1 MENDYVQLLQQT
13 IEQQKEMLAQQN
25 AALARQQEQTDR
37 LQAMLMEHVTRQ
49 SAQARAGDGN
59 PEPKAQKETPIRTPK
74 AKEPDVFSS
83 GPDKVERFLSEFATY
98 MELTG
103 LDKETPRRKMLYFK
117 SYLRGPAHDWVKP
130 IVEKTD
136 ENFAEFK
143 GFIDAFAKTDCR
155 KKNSCAKAEDISISV
170 YSAVCV
176 AFDSPGLERQGPV
189 RPILCRLEGPRQ
201 GRDLPYGQTRNASGD
216 ACHGDKN

>member
-49 SAQARAGDGN
+49 SAQVRAGDGN
-59 PEPKAQKETPIRTPK
+59 PEPNAQKETPTRTPK
-74 AKEPDVFSS
+74 AKVPDVFSS
-83 GPDKVERFLSEFATY
+83 GPDKVERFSPSSRHTR
-98 MELTG
+98 
-103 LDKETPRRKMLYFK
+103 KTPRRKMLYSK

-130 IVEKTD
+130 IVEMTN
-136 ENFAEFK
+136 ENF
-143 GFIDAFAKTDCR
+143 DAFEGSRQDR
-155 KKNSCAKAEDISISV
+155 DFREENLCAKAEDISVSV

-176 AFDSPGLERQGPV
+176 ACDSPGLERQGPLK
-189 RPILCRLEGPRQ
+189 P
-201 GRDLPYGQTRNASGD
+201 
-216 ACHGDKN
+216 

>member
-13 IEQQKEMLAQQN
+13 IEQQKEMLAQKN

-37 LQAMLMEHVTRQ
+37 QQEQTDRLQAMLREHVARQ

-59 PEPKAQKETPIRTPK
+59 PEPKAQKETPTRTPK
-74 AKEPDVFSS
+74 AKEPDMFSS
-83 GPDKVERFLSEFATY
+83 GPNKVERFLSEFA
-98 MELTG
+98 LTG

-136 ENFAEFK
+136 ETFDAFE
-143 GFIDAFAKTDCR
+143 GFIEAFARQDR
-155 KKNSCAKAEDISISV
+155 DFREKNSCAKAEDVSISA

-189 RPILCRLEGPRQ
+189 RP
-201 GRDLPYGQTRNASGD
+201 
-216 ACHGDKN
+216 